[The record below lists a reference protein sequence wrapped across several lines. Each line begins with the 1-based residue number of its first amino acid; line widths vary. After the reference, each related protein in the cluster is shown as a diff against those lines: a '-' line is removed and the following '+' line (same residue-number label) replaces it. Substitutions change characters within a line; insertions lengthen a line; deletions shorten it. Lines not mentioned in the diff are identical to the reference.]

1 MFSVSNYKV
10 SNDLP
15 RVPAARLVGHD
26 GPIQAVRF
34 VTASGKY
41 CVTGGYDRTVRLWNP
56 ARLDPAYPPPP
67 TAATVGPVN
76 HSFGSVDPFSHYYY
90 QDDDNN
96 NNHSASAVPLESLP
110 RALCIQTYTDGL
122 THPVSAVAVSD
133 ESTDASSSSSSSSS
147 AILIAASDRTLV
159 VMDLVTKRALRR
171 LSGHYGRI
179 NAVAIGPG
187 QETYLS
193 ASYDATVRIWDGR
206 SRSTEPIQLLPE
218 AKDSVTDIHL
228 ARQGN
233 DNLQRPTMI
242 RTSSVDGVVRTY
254 DLRKGLVTCDDYHSP
269 ITGMAPTHD
278 GKCLAVSCLDGSIR
292 LMELET
298 GELLNTYL
306 DHHVAGQYG
315 LNCGVTAND
324 TTIVSASEDGSAV
337 MYDLVRATCVQS
349 LRGHTKAVC
358 SVAAHPLEPSVLV
371 TASYDASAVVWAKD
385 YHYVRWQE

>member
-1 MFSVSNYKV
+1 M
-10 SNDLP
+10 
-15 RVPAARLVGHD
+15 
-26 GPIQAVRF
+26 
-34 VTASGKY
+34 
-41 CVTGGYDRTVRLWNP
+41 TGGYDRTVRLWNP

-67 TAATVGPVN
+67 TAAKVGPVSN
-76 HSFGSVDPFSHYYY
+76 SLSSVDPFHHH
-90 QDDDNN
+90 
-96 NNHSASAVPLESLP
+96 NHSASAVPLESLP

-133 ESTDASSSSSSSSS
+133 ESTDASSS
-147 AILIAASDRTLV
+147 AILVAASDRTLV
-159 VMDLVTKRALRR
+159 VMDLVTQRSLRR

-187 QETYLS
+187 RETYLS

-206 SRSTEPIQLLPE
+206 SRSTEPIQLLAE

-228 ARQGN
+228 AQQDN

-242 RTSSVDGVVRTY
+242 RTSSVDGVVRSY
-254 DLRKGLVTCDDYHSP
+254 DLRKGLVTCDDHHSP

-337 MYDLVRATCVQS
+337 LYDLVRATCVQS

>member
-1 MFSVSNYKV
+1 MFSVSNHNV
-10 SNDLP
+10 SSNDLP

-34 VTASGKY
+34 VTAFGKY

-67 TAATVGPVN
+67 TAAAAVVGTDS
-76 HSFGSVDPFSHYYY
+76 HSFGDVVPFHHYHRDY
-90 QDDDNN
+90 DNYKN
-96 NNHSASAVPLESLP
+96 SSPAVPLESLP
-110 RALCIQTYTDGL
+110 RALCIQTYSDGL
-122 THPVSAVAVSD
+122 THPISAVAVSD
-133 ESTDASSSSSSSSS
+133 ESADASSSSSS
-147 AILIAASDRTLV
+147 AILVAASDRTLV
-159 VMDLVTKRALRR
+159 VMDLVTQRALRR

-187 QETYLS
+187 RETYLS

-206 SRSTEPIQLLPE
+206 SRSMEPIQILPE

-228 ARQGN
+228 AQKDN
-233 DNLQRPTMI
+233 DNLQRPTII

-254 DLRKGLVTCDDYHSP
+254 DLRKGLVTFDDHQSP

-337 MYDLVRATCVQS
+337 LYDLVRATCVQS

-358 SVAAHPLEPSVLV
+358 SVAVHPLEPSVLV
-371 TASYDASAVVWAKD
+371 TGSYDASAVVWAND
-385 YHYVRWQE
+385 YHYVRRQE